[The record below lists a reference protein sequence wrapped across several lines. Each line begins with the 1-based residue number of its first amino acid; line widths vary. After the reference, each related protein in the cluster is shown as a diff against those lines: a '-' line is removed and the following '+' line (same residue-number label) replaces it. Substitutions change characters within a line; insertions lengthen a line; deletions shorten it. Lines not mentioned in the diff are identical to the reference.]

1 MAAKV
6 WASPTGSYDWC
17 AVGEVLMSEEKSTG
31 QAPLGQVMVE
41 VGSGFLLLDHSGVP
55 PVLAFVLVVFAVY
68 LFRRQKH

>member
-1 MAAKV
+1 
-6 WASPTGSYDWC
+6 
-17 AVGEVLMSEEKSTG
+17 MSEEKSTG